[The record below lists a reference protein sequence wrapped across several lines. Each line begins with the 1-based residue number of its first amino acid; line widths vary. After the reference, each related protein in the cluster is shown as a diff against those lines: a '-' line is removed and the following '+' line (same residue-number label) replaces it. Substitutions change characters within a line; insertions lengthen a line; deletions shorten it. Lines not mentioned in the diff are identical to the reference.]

1 MKHLLNDMSSEEKN
15 SILEQH
21 TGGIKIDTSRFRSLL
36 ESTLGNAKPL
46 VSEQVTTGGTSPSYS
61 DEDTENEPPIE
72 VNEEEDDAGVVV
84 NANDI
89 AQEDMKCF
97 SDISSEEALKV
108 GLNHGGRYKTKK
120 KGCMTKTRYKGP
132 KTSYYGRSTPGY

>member
-36 ESTLGNAKPL
+36 ESTLGNAKPI
-46 VSEQVTTGGTSPSYS
+46 VSEQLNTITTQSGMEEILPDSHL
-61 DEDTENEPPIE
+61 E

-132 KTSYYGRSTPGY
+132 KTSHYGRSTPGM

>member
-1 MKHLLNDMSSEEKN
+1 MEEILPDSHL
-15 SILEQH
+15 
-21 TGGIKIDTSRFRSLL
+21 
-36 ESTLGNAKPL
+36 
-46 VSEQVTTGGTSPSYS
+46 
-61 DEDTENEPPIE
+61 E

-132 KTSYYGRSTPGY
+132 KTSYYGRSTPGS

>member
-36 ESTLGNAKPL
+36 ESTLGNAKPI
-46 VSEQVTTGGTSPSYS
+46 VSEQLNTITTQSGMEEILPDSHL
-61 DEDTENEPPIE
+61 E

-132 KTSYYGRSTPGY
+132 KTSYYGRSTPGS

>member
-36 ESTLGNAKPL
+36 ESTLGNAKPI
-46 VSEQVTTGGTSPSYS
+46 VSEQLNTITTQSGMEEILPDSHL
-61 DEDTENEPPIE
+61 E

-132 KTSYYGRSTPGY
+132 KTSYYGRSTPGT

>member
-36 ESTLGNAKPL
+36 ESTLGNAKPI
-46 VSEQVTTGGTSPSYS
+46 VSEQLNTITTQSGMEEILPDSHL
-61 DEDTENEPPIE
+61 E

>member
-21 TGGIKIDTSRFRSLL
+21 TGGIKIDTSRFISLL
-36 ESTLGNAKPL
+36 ESTLGNAKPI
-46 VSEQVTTGGTSPSYS
+46 VSEQLNTITTQSGMEEILPDSHL
-61 DEDTENEPPIE
+61 E

-132 KTSYYGRSTPGY
+132 KTSYYGRSTPGS

>member
-21 TGGIKIDTSRFRSLL
+21 TGGKQIDTSRFRSLL

-46 VSEQVTTGGTSPSYS
+46 V
-61 DEDTENEPPIE
+61 NE
-72 VNEEEDDAGVVV
+72 EEEDDDVVV
-84 NANDI
+84 NVNDI
-89 AQEDMKCF
+89 EQEDMKCF
-97 SDISSEEALKV
+97 SDVSAEDALKV
-108 GLNHGGRYKTKK
+108 GLNHGGKYKVKK

-132 KTSYYGRSTPGY
+132 KQKYSGRSFPGMG

>member
-1 MKHLLNDMSSEEKN
+1 MKHLLNDLSSEEKN

-36 ESTLGNAKPL
+36 ESTLGNAKPI
-46 VSEQVTTGGTSPSYS
+46 VSEQLNTITTQSGMEEILPDSHL
-61 DEDTENEPPIE
+61 E

-132 KTSYYGRSTPGY
+132 KTSYYGRSTPGS

>member
-46 VSEQVTTGGTSPSYS
+46 VSEQAETKVAGPIGAAPSQY
-61 DEDTENEPPIE
+61 
-72 VNEEEDDAGVVV
+72 
-84 NANDI
+84 
-89 AQEDMKCF
+89 
-97 SDISSEEALKV
+97 
-108 GLNHGGRYKTKK
+108 
-120 KGCMTKTRYKGP
+120 
-132 KTSYYGRSTPGY
+132 